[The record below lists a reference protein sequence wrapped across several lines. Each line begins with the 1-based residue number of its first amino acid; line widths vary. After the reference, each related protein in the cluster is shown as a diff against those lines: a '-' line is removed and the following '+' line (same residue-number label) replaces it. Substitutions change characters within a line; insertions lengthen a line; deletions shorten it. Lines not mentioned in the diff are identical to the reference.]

1 MLLIVESFKAWNS
14 YPYTKTIYT
23 CSFLKSF
30 KVEIETRYFDEPG
43 LKTNVF
49 NLSEDDLRNVQID
62 YVDIVRDQLPASE
75 YVKEEDPLYFA
86 SKKTGRGPLSE
97 NWLQECTDEYNE
109 AVRKGAKPRTKIM
122 CAYKLCKVHCS
133 MWGMGYKIEKFIHDF
148 GKSTA
153 FESISTPK
161 LIGNSLSDE

>member
-1 MLLIVESFKAWNS
+1 MFSHLPDWARKIISSKFLIVEEEAWNS

-49 NLSEDDLRNVQID
+49 NLNEEDLRNVQID

-75 YVKEEDPLYFA
+75 YVREEDPLYFT
-86 SKKTGRGPLSE
+86 SKKTGRGPLTES
-97 NWLQECTDEYNE
+97 WLQEYTDEYNE
-109 AVRKGAKPRTKIM
+109 AVRKGVKPRTKIM

-148 GKSTA
+148 GGFT
-153 FESISTPK
+153 
-161 LIGNSLSDE
+161 